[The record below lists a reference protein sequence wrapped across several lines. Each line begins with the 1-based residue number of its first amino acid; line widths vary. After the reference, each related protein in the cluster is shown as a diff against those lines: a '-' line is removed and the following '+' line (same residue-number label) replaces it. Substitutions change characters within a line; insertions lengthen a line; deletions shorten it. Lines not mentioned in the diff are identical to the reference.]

1 MNTITMNIMTN
12 YKPLTKHQ
20 NKQENNM
27 TTYYV
32 MPSGIQE
39 MDKVPVR
46 DSITIEKPTVL
57 DLINEAIK
65 MKESVEQ
72 LPAEVSHNWREKC
85 TGPLNKMFDQ
95 NEAYLSLMK
104 PKNYSQVNFNRLIAS
119 IELNGE
125 QNFNMTVFMGMVDR
139 ESLEDSYDKAY
150 LPVTN
155 RIGSDYITFVSEE
168 NPFYK
173 ATKTFNC
180 NTVGCIAGFAT
191 AIAVDWEEELWKKA
205 MLGSVIESNKM
216 FEHIASNFLN
226 IPLQLG
232 KSIFFSGNNTIWS
245 FLKSLSDSTPSLSMF
260 KSLRYE
266 GYDEDD
272 YWDDEDENE
281 EDKTVVDLS
290 SITSAMAVT
299 ALTMVKEGIL
309 HVGPNGVV
317 YMQESL

>member
-1 MNTITMNIMTN
+1 
-12 YKPLTKHQ
+12 
-20 NKQENNM
+20 M

-57 DLINEAIK
+57 DIINEAIK
-65 MKESVEQ
+65 MKERVEQ
-72 LPAEVSHNWREKC
+72 LKAEVPYNWQDNWREEC
-85 TGPLNKMFDQ
+85 SMPLNEMFDQ

-139 ESLEDSYDKAY
+139 ESLEDNYDKEY
-150 LPVTN
+150 LPHTN
-155 RIGSDYITFVSEE
+155 RIGSDYITFVQTET
-168 NPFYK
+168 PFYK
-173 ATKTFNC
+173 ETKTFDC

-205 MLGSVIESNKM
+205 MLGSMIESNKM

-245 FLKSLSDSTPSLSMF
+245 FLKSISDSTPSLSMF

-272 YWDDEDENE
+272 YWESEDENE
-281 EDKTVVDLS
+281 EDKTIVDLS

-309 HVGPNGVV
+309 NIQSNGVV
-317 YMQESL
+317 YMQERL